1 MRPLRVDQVLE
12 LCEKHTT
19 TWPTPPPNEAALQPA
34 RDDEVGLC
42 AGGAGDGNDHVVFL
56 GNININLFK
65 RHLLDSQGK
74 REARDGPAEA
84 AHNL

>member
-12 LCEKHTT
+12 LCEKHTS

-34 RDDEVGLC
+34 RDD
-42 AGGAGDGNDHVVFL
+42 GAGDGNDHVVFL

-65 RHLLDSQGK
+65 RHLLDSRGK
-74 REARDGPAEA
+74 RAGARGGPAEA

>member
-12 LCEKHTT
+12 LCEKHTS

-34 RDDEVGLC
+34 RDD
-42 AGGAGDGNDHVVFL
+42 GAGDGNDHVVFL

-65 RHLLDSQGK
+65 RHLLDSRGK
-74 REARDGPAEA
+74 RAEARGGPAEA